1 MFQDFKKQRRLFPPD
16 HLPSSEADNG
26 KGIKQTCYRDFF
38 FIHYRTSAVLWVPF
52 LAKYKRKRDPVPHL
66 HTALY
71 MHFPQTIVN
80 PLAVGDEY
88 TYRWYIK
95 TAITRTPSKAKNQL
109 EWIVKLAPKNQW
121 AIHVLDHRVSFLSM
135 LEADEGWAHTHI
147 LTFSTN
153 IQEMQTHLYK
163 THRTRAR
170 IWIHFKQSFLVSY
183 FIPNVLMC
191 SSVYYMF

>member
-1 MFQDFKKQRRLFPPD
+1 MLWFCFPWMYQDKKLCSLFPID
-16 HLPSSEADNG
+16 HLPSSEADR
-26 KGIKQTCYRDFF
+26 GIKSMLKLIYFSPIIRHKRFF
-38 FIHYRTSAVLWVPF
+38 RVL
-52 LAKYKRKRDPVPHL
+52 LLGIYNRKRTQKDKVPVPHL
-66 HTALY
+66 HMVLY

-80 PLAVGDEY
+80 PVAVGDEY

-135 LEADEGWAHTHI
+135 LEADEGWTYIHI

-153 IQEMQTHLYK
+153 TQETCRH
-163 THRTRAR
+163 
-170 IWIHFKQSFLVSY
+170 IHCAVTS
-183 FIPNVLMC
+183 
-191 SSVYYMF
+191 

>member
-1 MFQDFKKQRRLFPPD
+1 MLWFYFPWMYQDKKQCSLFPID
-16 HLPSSEADNG
+16 HLLGSEVDNG
-26 KGIKQTCYRDFF
+26 WDIKKHAKGDVFPPIIK
-38 FIHYRTSAVLWVPF
+38 HLWP
-52 LAKYKRKRDPVPHL
+52 LLLGIYNRKVTEKDKVPVPHL
-66 HTALY
+66 HTLLF

-135 LEADEGWAHTHI
+135 LEADEGWTYTHIQHKYTGSMHTHS
-147 LTFSTN
+147 L
-153 IQEMQTHLYK
+153 Q
-163 THRTRAR
+163 
-170 IWIHFKQSFLVSY
+170 V
-183 FIPNVLMC
+183 
-191 SSVYYMF
+191 

>member
-1 MFQDFKKQRRLFPPD
+1 MEYITQKDQ
-16 HLPSSEADNG
+16 
-26 KGIKQTCYRDFF
+26 
-38 FIHYRTSAVLWVPF
+38 
-52 LAKYKRKRDPVPHL
+52 KRKVPVFYFHMV
-66 HTALY
+66 LY

-80 PLAVGDEY
+80 PVAVGDEY

-135 LEADEGWAHTHI
+135 LEADEGWTYTHI

-153 IQEMQTHLYK
+153 IQE
-163 THRTRAR
+163 TR
-170 IWIHFKQSFLVSY
+170 IHIHCADTMSSVNYIYTRQGHILNNVSFKQVFDI
-183 FIPNVLMC
+183 FRITQWCP
-191 SSVYYMF
+191 F